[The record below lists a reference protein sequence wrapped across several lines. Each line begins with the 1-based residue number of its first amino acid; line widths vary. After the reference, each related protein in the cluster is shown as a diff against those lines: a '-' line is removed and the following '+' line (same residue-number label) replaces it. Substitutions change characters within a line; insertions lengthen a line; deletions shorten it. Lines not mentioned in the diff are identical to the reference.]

1 MRAASLPSAGP
12 AVSPSGTSGHLRLAQ
27 RWSARLLW
35 RARRSRQ
42 AATAV
47 LLVFACCSAAAQ
59 GTLWTHSPA
68 LAIVNVVTSL
78 TFVLTGLTL
87 YRQPGQRGVAWALIL
102 AGVCRSLDFADSW
115 NAGPWPVY
123 DIVCGGMDRVF
134 GAWAL
139 LRYPNPRLLRY
150 QRVFLILLASWML
163 VGRTLMVVTSTAR
176 WNGESPS
183 AWWPSL
189 MVNQRLFGLISVV
202 VTAGEG
208 LLGLTILVFL
218 VMRLVQ
224 TRGLDRV
231 VITPII
237 VAGLAAVVAASA
249 TAVVQM
255 LARPGATPNGAFLTE
270 GVVDLA
276 VPLAFLVAVVQRAL
290 LIKNIG
296 GLAAQVS
303 AGADFSAVRYA
314 LRATL
319 RDPTLDVLDLSAPG
333 LALGSGDGTA
343 GDGTAGDGA
352 AGVGTADVGTA
363 SDGAADVGTADVGTA
378 RDGTA
383 GVGTARDGDG
393 RAEAALALRDGPPR
407 DRLVEFV
414 RTEAGVP
421 IAVIIADPALARYR
435 GLFDAAV
442 QTSGLALKNA
452 QLQAQAAQAEL
463 EQVRASRARII
474 EAGLAE
480 RRRLERDLHDGVQQ
494 HLLGL
499 AAQLTAAMTSTADPA
514 ATAAFGQVRDELK
527 EVLGELRDLAHGIH
541 PAVLSQGGLAVA
553 LEDVTERLPLPVRV
567 IAPASRAAPA
577 VEATA
582 YFVACEALTN
592 VVKHSKADSA
602 SVLIRMT
609 GSWLDMEIADD
620 GVGGAT
626 PDGHGLANIVDR
638 VSALDG
644 NVTIDSPP
652 GRGTRLVV
660 RIPCE

>member
-1 MRAASLPSAGP
+1 MRAVSVPLAGP
-12 AVSPSGTSGHLRLAQ
+12 AISPSGTSGYRRQAEQWNAWLP
-27 RWSARLLW
+27 W

-42 AATAV
+42 AATVV
-47 LLVFACCSAAAQ
+47 LLVIGCCSAAAQ
-59 GTLWTHSPA
+59 GTLWTRAPA

-78 TFVLTGLTL
+78 TFAFTGLAL
-87 YRQPGQRGVAWALIL
+87 YRQPGQRGVAWALML

-123 DIVCGGMDRVF
+123 AVVCGGMDRVF

-139 LRYPNPRLLRY
+139 LRYPNPRLLGY

-163 VGRTLMVVTSTAR
+163 VGRTLIAVTSTAR
-176 WNGESPS
+176 WNGESPL
-183 AWWPSL
+183 AWWPGL
-189 MVNQRLFGLISVV
+189 MVNLRLFGLISVV
-202 VTAGEG
+202 VNAGEG
-208 LLGLTILVFL
+208 LLGVAILAFL

-224 TRGLDRV
+224 TRGLDRI
-231 VITPII
+231 VIAPII

-255 LARPGATPNGAFLTE
+255 LASPGATPNGAFLTE
-270 GVVDLA
+270 GIVDLA
-276 VPLAFLVAVVQRAL
+276 VPLAFLIAVIQRAL
-290 LIKNIG
+290 LLKNLTV
-296 GLAAQVS
+296 LAAQVS
-303 AGADFSAVRYA
+303 AGADVSAVRYA

-319 RDPTLDVLDLSAPG
+319 HDPTLDVVDLSAPG
-333 LALGSGDGTA
+333 PSLGSGDGR
-343 GDGTAGDGA
+343 
-352 AGVGTADVGTA
+352 AGV
-363 SDGAADVGTADVGTA
+363 
-378 RDGTA
+378 
-383 GVGTARDGDG
+383 GDG
-393 RAEAALALRDGPPR
+393 RADATMVAGHGPQR
-407 DRLVEFV
+407 DRLVEFISG
-414 RTEAGVP
+414 EAGAR
-421 IAVIIADPALARYR
+421 IAAIIADPALARYR

-452 QLQAQAAQAEL
+452 QLQAQAAQVEL

-480 RRRLERDLHDGVQQ
+480 QRRLERDLHDGVQQ
-494 HLLGL
+494 RLLGL
-499 AAQLTAAMTSTADPA
+499 AALLTAAMTSTADSA
-514 ATAAFGQVRDELK
+514 ATAAFGQACDELK

-567 IAPASRAAPA
+567 IAPSSRAAPA
-577 VEATA
+577 VEATV

-602 SVLIRMT
+602 SVVIRMT
-609 GSWLDMEIADD
+609 ESWLDMEIADD

-626 PDGHGLANIVDR
+626 PDGQGLANILDR

-644 NVTIDSPP
+644 DVTIHSPP
-652 GRGTRLVV
+652 GRGTRLMV